1 MDNLSALR
9 GLCNAICSAFYPDRA
24 TMEMMLFNA
33 GISAAATA
41 APKDAE
47 LLRVAIRLVKGFVES
62 SRSENGV
69 AVSIDTGKIDENIAM
84 WCDEYGIDAD
94 DLTTLKTIEDG
105 SSRW

>member
-24 TMEMMLFNA
+24 TMEMMLFNE
-33 GISAAATA
+33 GITSTDTAT
-41 APKDAE
+41 PKDAT
-47 LLRVAIRLVKGFVES
+47 LLRLAIRLVKGFVES

-69 AVSIDTGKIDENIAM
+69 SVSIDTDKVDENIAM

-105 SSRW
+105 TSRW